1 MGIFA
6 AIVGALGGLSAVAG
20 VLNAADVMPND
31 IGFMS
36 VDWTFWFMLA
46 GILLLASIALNLSKN
61 NNGE

>member
-6 AIVGALGGLSAVAG
+6 AIIGALGGLSAVAG
-20 VLNAADVMPND
+20 VLNAADVIPND

-46 GILLLASIALNLSKN
+46 GILLLGSIALAQVRN
-61 NNGE
+61 NNAE